1 MGLTL
6 VIHGLVICLVSV
18 ERMVLTCLLAH
29 SPVKL
34 SAWTPRLTAHS
45 VISAWCGTMTATTHD
60 LRLSP

>member
-1 MGLTL
+1 MVLPAEMLT
-6 VIHGLVICLVSV
+6 CLYYVLSY
-18 ERMVLTCLLAH
+18 LTCLLAH